1 MEFVEG
7 DELHSKANV
16 EKISSGRPLNDQDR
30 EPWLK
35 LIRETMERRTVHRPV
50 CEVKRECHGLL
61 VTCSALKGDYRELL
75 RGRRRSVRDTSGTS
89 PPEKYPGAQKQAES
103 IATYFVYIKG
113 RKELILQRL
122 QERKGHY
129 MKSNMLDSQFEDL
142 ESPEGEGDVVVV
154 DAEDDTQSQMDGAK
168 EKIMAIAGDWFLKCF

>member
-7 DELHSKANV
+7 DELHPKANI

-35 LIRETMERRTVHRPV
+35 LIRETMERRTVQRPQP
-50 CEVKRECHGLL
+50 EGNRECYGLI
-61 VTCSALKGDYRELL
+61 VTCSALKRDYRELL
-75 RGRRRSVRDTSGTS
+75 RGRRKSVCS
-89 PPEKYPGAQKQAES
+89 PENAFTGAQKQAES
-103 IATYFVYIKG
+103 VATYFVYVKG

-129 MKSNMLDSQFEDL
+129 MKSNMLDSQFEVL
-142 ESPEGEGDVVVV
+142 ECPEGEGDVVVV
-154 DAEDDTQSQMDGAK
+154 DADDDIRGQMDKTK
-168 EKIMAIAGDWFLKCF
+168 EKIMAVAGDWFSKCF